1 MSRLLRCWGLWPEKS
16 RPGAIAPA
24 GNGLVAQQTQAAV
37 QIEAGADAI
46 NLTSYLSEETEEES
60 EFGELNIRE
69 LLRRSA
75 IAGSGSWL
83 LAIGLVSLLG
93 TVWISTLI
101 WLLLLAGV
109 IFSQYR
115 PLKQKFYFFIT
126 LVITNTI
133 IFVLFPAWSILNPVQ
148 LGIQGLAI
156 VGLLTVLAILLS
168 YTLMGVSRL
177 CYRFVLPYFKK
188 IISELI

>member
-1 MSRLLRCWGLWPEKS
+1 M
-16 RPGAIAPA
+16 
-24 GNGLVAQQTQAAV
+24 
-37 QIEAGADAI
+37 
-46 NLTSYLSEETEEES
+46 
-60 EFGELNIRE
+60 
-69 LLRRSA
+69 RRSA

-83 LAIGLVSLLG
+83 LAIALVSFLG

-177 CYRFVLPYFKK
+177 SYRFVLPLLKK
-188 IISELI
+188 IVRELI